1 MSLTLTGVA
10 PAQTEICNNGVDDN
24 GDGAIDCAD
33 RTCVTSPLCTKFACR
48 PDHSLG
54 LLALDGTASVVAV
67 QTVGAGDDQ
76 HASCATGMG
85 GQDQDVDFTL
95 PATADITIQWAQL
108 SSGNHVLALFAD
120 DGTLFACDAGG
131 ALGCL
136 PTLGNPVGQAQ
147 ITNLPAGKYHLVV
160 DANAAG
166 SEGPI
171 GLAISGLP
179 SM

>member
-1 MSLTLTGVA
+1 
-10 PAQTEICNNGVDDN
+10 
-24 GDGAIDCAD
+24 
-33 RTCVTSPLCTKFACR
+33 
-48 PDHSLG
+48 
-54 LLALDGTASVVAV
+54 
-67 QTVGAGDDQ
+67 
-76 HASCATGMG
+76 MG

-120 DGTLFACDAGG
+120 DGTLFACDAGASLACIPTNG
-131 ALGCL
+131 APFGQQ
-136 PTLGNPVGQAQ
+136 TLTAV
-147 ITNLPAGKYHLVV
+147 PAGKYHLVV

-171 GLAISGLP
+171 GLAISGVI